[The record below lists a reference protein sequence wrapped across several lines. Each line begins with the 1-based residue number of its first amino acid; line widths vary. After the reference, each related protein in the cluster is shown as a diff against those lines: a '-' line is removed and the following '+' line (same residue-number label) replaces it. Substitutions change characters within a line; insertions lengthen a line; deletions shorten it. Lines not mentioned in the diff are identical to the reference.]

1 MSDGDAN
8 RDELGA
14 FLRARRAELTPQA
27 VGLADTGTPRRV
39 PGLRREEVAQLV
51 AISTDYYARIEQG
64 RISVS
69 GPVLEAI
76 GRVLGLDETQN
87 AYLREL
93 AGRPSVA
100 RPRRRAPQRLDPQ
113 MRRVLDG
120 LTEWPAMVLGRHLQ
134 ILGWNRQA
142 AALIADFGAIPEAQR
157 NYVRMI
163 FTDPRIEALFPD
175 WDAVV
180 RSCVATLRLE
190 AGRFPDDPE
199 LAGLVGDLSMKH
211 PDFRERWAA
220 RHVQSH
226 GSGTKRFRHAVAGD
240 LTLDW
245 QTLTCPTDP
254 EQHLTIYSAEPG
266 SPSHQGLLFLS
277 SWAAEQ
283 VERQPADPAG

>member
-1 MSDGDAN
+1 MSEDHAN
-8 RDELGA
+8 RNELGA
-14 FLRARRAELTPQA
+14 FLRARRAELTPES

-64 RISVS
+64 RIRVS

-76 GRVLGLDETQN
+76 GRVLGLDDTQH

-93 AGRPSVA
+93 AGRPSTE

-113 MRRVLDG
+113 LARVLEQ
-120 LTEWPAMVLGRHLQ
+120 LTESPAMVLGRHLQ
-134 ILGWNRQA
+134 ILGWNRLA
-142 AALIADFGAIPEAQR
+142 AALIADFGAIPESRR

-163 FTDPRIEALFPD
+163 FTDPQLQGLFPD

-180 RSCVATLRLE
+180 RTCVATLRLE

-199 LAGLVGDLSMKH
+199 LASLVGDLSLKH

-220 RHVQSH
+220 RHVQSADH
-226 GSGTKRFRHAVAGD
+226 GTKRFRHGLAGEM
-240 LTLDW
+240 TLDW
-245 QTLTCPTDP
+245 QTLTSPSDP
-254 EQHLTIYSAEPG
+254 DQHLTIYSAEAG
-266 SPSHQGLLFLS
+266 SPSHQALLFLS
-277 SWAAEQ
+277 SWAAEN

>member
-1 MSDGDAN
+1 VDADDAR

-27 VGLADTGTPRRV
+27 VGLPDTGTPRRV

-64 RISVS
+64 RIRVS

-87 AYLREL
+87 AYLHEL
-93 AGRPSVA
+93 AGRPGLD

-113 MRRVLDG
+113 MARILDQ
-120 LTEWPAMVLGRHLQ
+120 LTESPALVLGRHLQ
-134 ILGWNRQA
+134 ILGWNRLA
-142 AALIADFGAIPEAQR
+142 AALIADFDAIPDTRR

-163 FTDPRIEALFPD
+163 FTDPRVRALFPD

-180 RSCVATLRLE
+180 RTCVATLRLE

-199 LAGLVGDLSMKH
+199 LASLVGDLSLKH

-220 RHVQSH
+220 RHVQSSA
-226 GSGTKRFRHAVAGD
+226 SGTKRFRHPLAGD

-245 QTLTCPTDP
+245 QTFTSPSDP
-254 EQHLTIYSAEPG
+254 DQHLTIYSAEPG
-266 SPSHQGLLFLS
+266 SPSHQALRFLS
-277 SWAAEQ
+277 SWAAERT
-283 VERQPADPAG
+283 ERLPADPAA